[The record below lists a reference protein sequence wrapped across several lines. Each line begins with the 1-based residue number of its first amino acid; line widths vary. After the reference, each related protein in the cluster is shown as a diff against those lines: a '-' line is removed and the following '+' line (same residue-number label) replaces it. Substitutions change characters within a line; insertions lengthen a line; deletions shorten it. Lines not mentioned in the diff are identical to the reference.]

1 MNVNNNE
8 SGTKT
13 MKEQITHK
21 KTIKSV
27 KELTSPEL
35 YI

>member
-13 MKEQITHK
+13 MKEQITPQ